1 MQSLPLLSLAIWVP
15 IVFGVA
21 ILCVG
26 SSKQPTPARWL
37 ALIGAVLGLLLT
49 VPLVFGYD
57 ATSGAEQFVEQ
68 ANWLPAL
75 NSTYHLGIDGISL
88 WLVVL
93 TAFTTVVIVLASWR
107 STIRVPQYL
116 SAFLLLSGSLIGV
129 FTSQD
134 GLLFF
139 VFFEATLVPFYLLIG
154 GWGGD
159 NRVYAAVKFFFFS
172 LIGSLTMLVALI
184 YLYKVSHSF
193 DMATWSSMPLSLS
206 QQIWIFL
213 AFFAA
218 FAVKVPMWPV
228 HTWLPDAH
236 MEAPIGA
243 SVMMSVLKLGAY
255 GFLRFSLPI
264 TPDASHFFAPVLI
277 ALSLIAVVYASLVAL
292 AQTDMSKVIAYSSVA
307 HMGLVTLGLFIFSQ
321 IGVVGAIVQLI
332 SYGFVS
338 GAMFLCMGVLSD
350 RMQTQS
356 MTAYGGVINT
366 MPRFAVFMMVFTMA
380 NVGLP
385 GTSGFVGEFMV
396 IMGAIK
402 YNFWIGLGAASTM
415 VLSAAYTL
423 WMYKRVIFGPI
434 ANERVAKLKDLGL
447 REMTVLGAMALVV
460 MVIGVYPHP
469 FTKGID
475 PSTATVLAQAT
486 RSKIAVA
493 SLDKAPAL
501 AMSAT
506 PAGDADAHHVAG
518 SVVSSATGN
527 RAAVSG
533 L

>member
-26 SSKQPTPARWL
+26 SSRNPGPARWL
-37 ALIGAVLGLLLT
+37 ALIGSVLGLLLT
-49 VPLVFGYD
+49 VPLVFGYNE
-57 ATSGAEQFVEQ
+57 AQVGEQFVEQ
-68 ANWLPAL
+68 ANWLAAL
-75 NSTYHLGIDGISL
+75 NSTYHVGIDGISL

-107 STIRVPQYL
+107 SKIRVPQYL
-116 SAFLLLSGSLIGV
+116 SAFLLLSGFLIGV
-129 FTSQD
+129 FTAMD

-154 GWGGD
+154 GWGGA

-172 LIGSLTMLVALI
+172 LVGSLTMLLAIV
-184 YLYKVSHSF
+184 YLYHQSHSF
-193 DMATWSSMPLSLS
+193 DLAVWRALPMSLTE
-206 QQIWIFL
+206 QIWIFL

-218 FAVKVPMWPV
+218 FSVKVPMWPV

-292 AQTDMSKVIAYSSVA
+292 AQTDMSKMIAYSSVA
-307 HMGLVTLGLFIFSQ
+307 HMGLTTLGLFIFSQ

-338 GAMFLCMGVLSD
+338 GAMFLCVGVLSD

-356 MTAYGGVINT
+356 MTAYGGVVNS
-366 MPRFAVFMMVFTMA
+366 MPKFALFVMVFTMA

-402 YNFWIGLGAASTM
+402 YNFWIGVGAASTM

-423 WMYKRVIFGPI
+423 WMYKRVIFGPVGN
-434 ANERVAKLKDLGL
+434 ARVAKLKDLGL
-447 REMTVLGAMALVV
+447 REMAVLGAMAMVV

-475 PSTATVLAQAT
+475 PSTANVLAQAT
-486 RSKIAVA
+486 RVKTADTSNSPAVA
-493 SLDKAPAL
+493 SQAGPLRAVVGVAGQT
-501 AMSAT
+501 AVQIGRT
-506 PAGDADAHHVAG
+506 PA
-518 SVVSSATGN
+518 
-527 RAAVSG
+527 
-533 L
+533 

>member
-15 IVFGVA
+15 IVFGIA

-26 SSKQPTPARWL
+26 SSRNPGPARWI
-37 ALIGAVLGLLLT
+37 AITGAGLGLLLT
-49 VPLVFGYD
+49 LPLVFGYD
-57 ATSGAEQFVEQ
+57 AQVGSEQFVET
-68 ANWLPAL
+68 ANWLPTL

-107 STIRVPQYL
+107 SKIRVPQYL
-116 SAFLLLSGSLIGV
+116 SAFLLLSGFLIGV
-129 FTSQD
+129 FTSLD

-154 GWGGD
+154 GWGGA

-172 LIGSLTMLVALI
+172 LVGSLTMLLALI
-184 YLYKVSHSF
+184 YLYRLSHSF
-193 DMATWSSMPLSLS
+193 DMAVWRELPLTLP
-206 QQIWIFL
+206 QQIAIFI

-218 FAVKVPMWPV
+218 FAVKVPMWPF

-277 ALSLIAVVYASLVAL
+277 ALSLIAVVYASLVAI
-292 AQTDMSKVIAYSSVA
+292 AQTDMSKMIAYSSVA
-307 HMGLVTLGLFIFSQ
+307 HMGLTTLGLFIFSQ

-338 GAMFLCMGVLSD
+338 GAMFLCVGVLSD
-350 RMQTQS
+350 RMQSQS
-356 MTAYGGVINT
+356 MKDYGGVINT
-366 MPRFAVFMMVFTMA
+366 MPKFAVFVMVFAMA

-402 YNFWIGLGAASTM
+402 YNFWIGVGAASTM
-415 VLSAAYTL
+415 FLSAAYTL

-434 ANERVAKLKDLGL
+434 ANERVAKLKDLGK
-447 REMTVLGAMALVV
+447 REMAVLGAMAVVV
-460 MVIGVYPHP
+460 MVIGIYPHP

-475 PSTATVLAQAT
+475 PSTAKVLAQAT
-486 RSKIAVA
+486 RSKTGDTSAQA
-493 SLDKAPAL
+493 SLEGNTHAAGYPAAQTLASAHAP
-501 AMSAT
+501 
-506 PAGDADAHHVAG
+506 V
-518 SVVSSATGN
+518 
-527 RAAVSG
+527 
-533 L
+533 